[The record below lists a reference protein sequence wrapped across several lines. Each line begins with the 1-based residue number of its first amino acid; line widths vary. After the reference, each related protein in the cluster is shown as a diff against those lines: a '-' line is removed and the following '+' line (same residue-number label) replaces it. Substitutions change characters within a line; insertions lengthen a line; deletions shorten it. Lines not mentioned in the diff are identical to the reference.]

1 MLNGDGSE
9 NDKKPSMSNRKK
21 KNNFALAAHFFCT
34 FLCCC
39 CWDSLRKQPTFGD
52 ATTGF
57 PTK

>member
-21 KNNFALAAHFFCT
+21 NNFTLAAHFFCT

>member
-9 NDKKPSMSNRKK
+9 KGKKTDRSNRK

>member
-9 NDKKPSMSNRKK
+9 NDKKTSMSNRKK
-21 KNNFALAAHFFCT
+21 KTTLHLPHTFFCT

-39 CWDSLRKQPTFGD
+39 CWDSLRNQPTFGD